1 MSDFFKKNF
10 KSMSGT
16 ITDKEKKFFE
26 KSVPNLKEDDEEED
40 IIKGVVSNKE
50 LQLIK
55 SLLPK

>member
-1 MSDFFKKNF
+1 
-10 KSMSGT
+10 MSGA

-26 KSVPNLKEDDEEED
+26 KSVPNFKEDDEED

>member
-26 KSVPNLKEDDEEED
+26 KSVPNLKEDDEED
-40 IIKGVVSNKE
+40 IINGVVSNKE

>member
-10 KSMSGT
+10 KSMSGA

-26 KSVPNLKEDDEEED
+26 KSVPNLKEDDEED

>member
-1 MSDFFKKNF
+1 MQTFMQSV
-10 KSMSGT
+10 
-16 ITDKEKKFFE
+16 KKFLE

>member
-26 KSVPNLKEDDEEED
+26 KSVPNLKEDDEED

>member
-16 ITDKEKKFFE
+16 ITDKEKKFLE
-26 KSVPNLKEDDEEED
+26 KSVPNLKENEEED

>member
-1 MSDFFKKNF
+1 MSDFFKKTF
-10 KSMSGT
+10 KSMSGA

>member
-10 KSMSGT
+10 KSLSGT
-16 ITDKEKKFFE
+16 ITDKEKKFLE